1 MCVTGTTTAA
11 SANSITI
18 TTSNST
24 RVIPLFATADL
35 LGYCPL
41 EAIRQSQH
49 RFCSLSGP
57 RRSPVQVGLK

>member
-49 RFCSLSGP
+49 RFCTLS
-57 RRSPVQVGLK
+57 